1 MKTANDVTEA
11 MKILTDL
18 QVLQINGLL
27 HNAENSKI
35 VRQTTSDPVLCL
47 DRLAAIFRHVSLELV
62 PGQPHPAAELAIQGV
77 WPVLS
82 HVMSTYASDSRIMER
97 TCRTLRFV
105 IRCIGTQ
112 SAPLVEPLVSLL
124 VRLYISHPHS
134 CFLYL
139 GSILVDEYAHL
150 TGCVAGLLEMLRA
163 FMPPTFSLLNIANS
177 NNQFLTNLRNHPDTV
192 DDFFR
197 LNARFL
203 QRASLQYLQSD
214 AIPAI
219 LECALMAINLDHKDA
234 NGSVMKFIFDLF
246 HLGRSKEERED
257 YELRTAIIHRFRL
270 EYGSRLTDNLIKA
283 AIFYLPTYTFQDIG
297 DILLELML
305 LDRPSVCHWL
315 ESALKSLPQEDPNQ
329 PKVTQAQL
337 VKFHSAVTR
346 AEENHQVTEA
356 IREFCRLW
364 R

>member
-1 MKTANDVTEA
+1 
-11 MKILTDL
+11 
-18 QVLQINGLL
+18 
-27 HNAENSKI
+27 
-35 VRQTTSDPVLCL
+35 
-47 DRLAAIFRHVSLELV
+47 VS
-62 PGQPHPAAELAIQGV
+62 
-77 WPVLS
+77 
-82 HVMSTYASDSRIMER
+82 
-97 TCRTLRFV
+97 
-105 IRCIGTQ
+105 
-112 SAPLVEPLVSLL
+112 
-124 VRLYISHPHS
+124 
-134 CFLYL
+134 
-139 GSILVDEYAHL
+139 
-150 TGCVAGLLEMLRA
+150 GLLEMLRA
-163 FMPPTFSLLNIANS
+163 FLPPTFSLLNISNV
-177 NNQFLTNLRNHPDTV
+177 NNQYMTNLRNHPDTV

-214 AIPAI
+214 VIPSI

-257 YELRTAIIHRFRL
+257 FELRSAIVHRFRL
-270 EYGSRLTDNLIKA
+270 EYGSRLTDSLIKA
-283 AIFYLPTYTFQDIG
+283 VIFYLPTYTYQDVG

-315 ESALKSLPQEDPNQ
+315 ESALKSLPQDENQ